1 MIFIQ
6 RGGFKIIIKINRAVF
21 ISLVCLFILGVS
33 AFLTAVLYK
42 PVLKMFYPIK
52 YEDIVT
58 EASET
63 YGVEKELIYAIIKCE
78 SGFDEH
84 ACSHA
89 GAVGLMQIMP
99 ETFKWLKA
107 NNSDSQL
114 HEKELENPRTN
125 IMYGTLF
132 ISMLRKK
139 YISDDTILS
148 SYNAGEST
156 VKRWL
161 SNKSISADGVKLDN
175 IPYKETKDYVNKVKA
190 AKKFYKNLYF

>member
-1 MIFIQ
+1 
-6 RGGFKIIIKINRAVF
+6 
-21 ISLVCLFILGVS
+21 
-33 AFLTAVLYK
+33 
-42 PVLKMFYPIK
+42 MFYPIK
-52 YEDIVT
+52 YEKMVS

-99 ETFKWLKA
+99 ETFKWLQTQ
-107 NNSDSQL
+107 DSGL
-114 HEKELENPRTN
+114 ATNEKELKNPRTN
-125 IMYGTLF
+125 IMCGTFL

-139 YISDDTILS
+139 YRSDDTVLS
-148 SYNAGEST
+148 SYNAGESV

-161 SNKSISADGVKLDN
+161 NDKSTSADGVNLDN
-175 IPYKETKDYVNKVKA
+175 IPYKETRDYVKRVKT
-190 AKKFYKNLYF
+190 AKNFYKKLYF